1 MDHNRHKVKRQRSN
15 KRLES
20 SPKMNEQNLH
30 HQHCHMDGRALFP
43 LSISTLV
50 LDMTAKG

>member
-1 MDHNRHKVKRQRSN
+1 MDQNRHKVKRQRSN

-20 SPKMNEQNLH
+20 SPKMNKQNLH
-30 HQHCHMDGRALFP
+30 HQHSPHGRESSFP
-43 LSISTLV
+43 LPISTLV